1 VQRHLQLVNVRPEK
15 HDDYLELHASEWPEI
30 EQRISASNITNY
42 SIFIL
47 GDRLAAYF
55 EYTGDDF
62 AADMAAMA
70 ADEKTQEWW
79 ALTDPC
85 QEPPPATPAGTIW
98 VDATEIW
105 HLA

>member
-1 VQRHLQLVNVRPEK
+1 MQRHLQLVGVHPDKREQ
-15 HDDYLELHASEWPEI
+15 YLELHAAVWPEI
-30 EQRISASNITNY
+30 EQRISASNISNY

-62 AADMAAMA
+62 DSDMAAMA
-70 ADEKTQEWW
+70 ADPKTREWW

-85 QEPPPATPAGTIW
+85 QAPLPDAPAGTIW
-98 VDATEIW
+98 ADATEIW

>member
-1 VQRHLQLVNVRPEK
+1 MQRHLQLVGVRPDKRDE
-15 HDDYLELHASEWPEI
+15 YLELHAAVWPEI
-30 EQRISASNITNY
+30 EQRISDSNITNY

-55 EYTGDDF
+55 EYIGDDF

-70 ADEKTQEWW
+70 ADPKTREWW

-85 QEPPPATPAGTIW
+85 QEPLPDAASGAIW
-98 VDATEIW
+98 ADATEIW

>member
-1 VQRHLQLVNVRPEK
+1 VQRHLQLVGLRPEK
-15 HDDYLELHASEWPEI
+15 REEYLALHAAVWPEI

-42 SIFIL
+42 SIFVL

-70 ADEKTQEWW
+70 ADPKTREWW

-85 QEPPPATPAGTIW
+85 QEPLPDAAAGAIW
-98 VDATEIW
+98 ADATEIW
-105 HLA
+105 HLP